1 MSKTTIKMH
10 LHGGWYT
17 LDPEEPAYLYY
28 CNHLSMW
35 KKARGV
41 LARLDAEE
49 RNTVIEGLVLDA
61 MLTAPLLSYGRSAI
75 ELSARANS
83 AHAKLWGALRRYGF
97 YYLVPTPKRTNTA
110 QPREGDLAYWV
121 RQCQILMAPTLN
133 ETVKHLLVPDELVD
147 VVKPYWSRLTTE
159 RPRFTRFVEHVLTTR
174 NGQRWTHKL
183 NARKRMGGM

>member
-97 YYLVPTPKRTNTA
+97 YYLVPT
-110 QPREGDLAYWV
+110 
-121 RQCQILMAPTLN
+121 LN